1 MDQQTITFIA
11 VAVIVLMGALLV
23 GTEVAQNLRHERELD
38 QQREQEETG
47 AGQGELIADEE
58 ASDSARRA

>member
-38 QQREQEETG
+38 QQREPEETE
-47 AGQGELIADEE
+47 AGQGEPAADSESG
-58 ASDSARRA
+58 A

>member
-11 VAVIVLMGALLV
+11 VVVIVLMGALLV

-38 QQREQEETG
+38 EEREPEETE
-47 AGQGELIADEE
+47 AEQGEPDGEE
-58 ASDSARRA
+58 ASDSVRSA